1 MTKLNKA
8 IIPVAGLGTR
18 MLPATKAIPKEMLPV
33 LNKPIIQYIVEE
45 VIYAGFKEI
54 ILVSHSSKYSIE
66 NHFDKSFELEAT
78 LEKRVKRSLLEE
90 REKREKRE
98 KRVKRGM
105 LKEIRAISRLNISMQ
120 SIRQGEAKGLGH
132 AILCAKKL
140 IGKEPFAVILPDML
154 ISKNKGNAGDSLREM
169 KKNFEMNET
178 SSLLLGKVKK
188 TDISKYGIAKI
199 RENSKSPEL
208 GFIEKIIEKPSIK
221 KAPSDL
227 YAVGRYIFTNDFF
240 KYLSKVKPD
249 KSNEIQL
256 TDAIDFFIKDNKKVY
271 AFPLDG
277 KIFDCGENIQLIL
290 ANLEFAM
297 KDPLMRSHIKN
308 YLKKK

>member
-78 LEKRVKRSLLEE
+78 LEKRVKR
-90 REKREKRE
+90 
-98 KRVKRGM
+98 GM

-154 ISKNKGNAGDSLREM
+154 ISKNKGNAGDSLKEM